1 MKRPVARLLE
11 PCREA
16 CGQSDIDNRCAGV
29 TPLTVATTPSLGA
42 GHVMKNARYSPAAT
56 TTTSCQILRIW
67 RKVLQACG
75 DWSLRP
81 SVPSDASQGWLVHL
95 TMEGWDQVYV
105 GRIIKIIQVSQTS
118 NFPHSSHVCN
128 QYNVV
133 LSEIIYPSNH
143 FLSMKIQTPKLF

>member
-1 MKRPVARLLE
+1 MFLLSYFPFCYFKFQTYLFLPALHILLLPVSHILCCMKRPVARLLE

-95 TMEGWDQVYV
+95 TMEG
-105 GRIIKIIQVSQTS
+105 
-118 NFPHSSHVCN
+118 
-128 QYNVV
+128 
-133 LSEIIYPSNH
+133 
-143 FLSMKIQTPKLF
+143 